1 MEHLDPAVNSF
12 LNGPAKPVSNGTVT
26 PDVVD
31 LKKSFLYS
39 RIDVMRSATE
49 GFSYEQLSNVAQNLA
64 SLDCEK
70 FAKAHPDFP
79 AFNELMYIRGG
90 IEEEGTPGYN
100 NYALYTNMFP
110 DPVPAV
116 TRAVD
121 EMTKWCAAHPED
133 SLAQVT
139 LGQFEELKGDRESV
153 NRRLYQV
160 LVNESKGIKN
170 DDAMLLWAQLAIICD
185 FDGWINRT
193 YGIPTPV
200 KSEDAAPQESTR
212 STGGVKTGAAT
223 VSSKVTGQVNALPL
237 ARKVAFLAA
246 AGATVV
252 YLLRTFASFSHL
264 FLALAAALLAYLI
277 LKGKDLEKGSAVM
290 AVPKTITAVMGLL
303 LSLISILRWWRPS
316 ILFFL
321 PTLLGIAI
329 AVVLWLVVLG
339 RMPER
344 RKAAVL
350 LVGGLVVEMALGLL
364 FGGRGFGNFL
374 SMLAGLAFNFAYL
387 VIAYLTYK
395 DALKGSK

>member
-1 MEHLDPAVNSF
+1 
-12 LNGPAKPVSNGTVT
+12 
-26 PDVVD
+26 
-31 LKKSFLYS
+31 
-39 RIDVMRSATE
+39 
-49 GFSYEQLSNVAQNLA
+49 
-64 SLDCEK
+64 
-70 FAKAHPDFP
+70 
-79 AFNELMYIRGG
+79 
-90 IEEEGTPGYN
+90 
-100 NYALYTNMFP
+100 MFP

-200 KSEDAAPQESTR
+200 KSEAAAPQESTR

-252 YLLRTFASFSHL
+252 YLLRTFANFSHL
-264 FLALAAALLAYLI
+264 FLALAAA
-277 LKGKDLEKGSAVM
+277 
-290 AVPKTITAVMGLL
+290 
-303 LSLISILRWWRPS
+303 
-316 ILFFL
+316 
-321 PTLLGIAI
+321 LLGIAI